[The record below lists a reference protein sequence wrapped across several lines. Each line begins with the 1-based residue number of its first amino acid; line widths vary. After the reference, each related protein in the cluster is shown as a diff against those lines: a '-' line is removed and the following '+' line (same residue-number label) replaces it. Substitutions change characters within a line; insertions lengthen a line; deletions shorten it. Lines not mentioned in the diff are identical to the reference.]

1 MVRIRFQFRINGSDR
16 IYRVVT
22 GSFMVRVDRLDPLET
37 QASEVGGTLFL
48 LLFYP
53 RLTELGDTG
62 IPF

>member
-1 MVRIRFQFRINGSDR
+1 MVRIRSKFRINGSDR
-16 IYRVVT
+16 ISRVVT

-37 QASEVGGTLFL
+37 QASEVSGAFFL